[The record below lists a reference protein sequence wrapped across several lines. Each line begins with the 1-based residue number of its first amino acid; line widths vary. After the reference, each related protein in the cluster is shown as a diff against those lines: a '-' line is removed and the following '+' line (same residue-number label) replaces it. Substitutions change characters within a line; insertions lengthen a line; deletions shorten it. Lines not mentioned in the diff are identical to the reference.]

1 MHQSCRQWRVWWC
14 VEGRTLRRC
23 FQIPWRLNHSY
34 SVSLQPSATISL
46 VDNDSLYQQ
55 IESYVTHALNDGPLA
70 DRVWHVLSALPREVV
85 ADFLADPQFRIA
97 VDDYEPGKGRTVWLA
112 CPTIGNGSRS
122 VILKPRLAECDAAFA
137 YYIIAHELAHAHL
150 RNGGYGAITD
160 PEHAADALAAE
171 WGFGKVVRR

>member
-1 MHQSCRQWRVWWC
+1 VNTNS
-14 VEGRTLRRC
+14 
-23 FQIPWRLNHSY
+23 P
-34 SVSLQPSATISL
+34 
-46 VDNDSLYQQ
+46 QQ
-55 IESYVTHALNDGPLA
+55 QLEPFITQALGDGPLA
-70 DRVWHVLSALPREVV
+70 ARALHVLRTLPRDVV
-85 ADFLADPQFRIA
+85 DDFLADPQFRIA

-171 WGFGKVVRR
+171 WGFGKVARR